1 MEISVGKID
10 SGAQLDK
17 LSQYEN
23 EKEVLFPPLSNLEAV
38 GDSRIEMI
46 GGDRILVVPI
56 KINLN
61 LKGRTIQERVESR
74 KLQAV
79 EMARKCMMEVKSEFA
94 RYNEDTQ
101 GEHTY
106 EDCFLE
112 LQILEARMVERDPE
126 WFNYDNNFKE
136 CWNDVLL
143 VKNRSM
149 ADRFGK
155 LWMEDLQDDNRPT
168 LEFWEKLQNL
178 RDRFTK
184 DIVREVAIKEISAS
198 NAEHKHDTEGWMFV
212 WEALLDDLNVLINR
226 CGNLLMNPLM
236 TTNMSYLSAFSLC
249 AVKGSVRG
257 LRLHFAAGFDGK
269 EELDEAD
276 PIYGNSVLHWAC
288 YCGKEKC
295 VKELIAAKADIHL
308 KNKVDFLAY

>member
-1 MEISVGKID
+1 MYVTSIHTLVSAITQLARISKVPSSRKVYRGLGGYALSDSFFNPDERNTKGGVDFSFISTSQDWDVAVQYSGGHKQRGVVMEISVGKID

-38 GDSRIEMI
+38 GDSRIETI
-46 GGDRILVVPI
+46 GGDRILIVPI

-61 LKGRTIQERVESR
+61 LKSKTIQERVESR

-79 EMARKCMMEVKSEFA
+79 EMARKCVMEVKSEFA

-106 EDCFLE
+106 DDCFLE
-112 LQILEARMVERDPE
+112 LQKLEAMMVEKDPE

-149 ADRFGK
+149 ADQFGK
-155 LWMEDLQDDNRPT
+155 QWMKDLQDEILPT
-168 LEFWEKLQNL
+168 LEFWGKLRTFAIGSRKISSEK
-178 RDRFTK
+178 
-184 DIVREVAIKEISAS
+184 S
-198 NAEHKHDTEGWMFV
+198 
-212 WEALLDDLNVLINR
+212 
-226 CGNLLMNPLM
+226 P
-236 TTNMSYLSAFSLC
+236 
-249 AVKGSVRG
+249 
-257 LRLHFAAGFDGK
+257 
-269 EELDEAD
+269 
-276 PIYGNSVLHWAC
+276 
-288 YCGKEKC
+288 
-295 VKELIAAKADIHL
+295 
-308 KNKVDFLAY
+308 